1 MRQKVKQQPVSER
14 IKNFFEVALGFSEKE
29 AEEEA
34 KRCLQ
39 CKEPPCVKGCPV
51 EIDIPAFIKL
61 IKEGKRKEALQK
73 IKEKNNLP
81 AVCGRVCPQE
91 DQCELVCVL
100 NKKKMPINIG
110 VLERYAADYELVV
123 SRESGVGRKI
133 LQTPNSKLQTKVAVV
148 GSGPAGLTC
157 AADLAKM
164 GYQVTVFESL
174 HIPGGVLSYG
184 IPEFRLPKKIVQN
197 EVEYIK
203 NLGVKINTDTL
214 IGNTYTFEDLF
225 SRKSGIPPEAGK
237 EGFKAIFIAVGAGL
251 PQFLGIPGENLNRV
265 YSANEFLTRVNL
277 MKAYKFPEFATPI
290 NIGKKVAVI
299 GGGNVALDCARVAL
313 RLGREVILVYRRT
326 EIEMPARIEEVQ
338 NAKDEGIIFKLLTQP
353 VKIIGDEPRPSSIYN
368 SALNEERGEK
378 GLVKGLE
385 CIKMELGEPDASGRR
400 RPIPVK
406 DSNFI
411 IDVDTVIVAI
421 GQSPNPLLPKVTPG
435 LKTNQDGTIAVDK
448 NFMTSM
454 PGVFAGGDIITGAD
468 TVISAMGAGK
478 KAAQVIDEYIKNN
491 VKAKV

>member
-1 MRQKVKQQPVSER
+1 VGSLKMRQKIKQQLISER
-14 IKNFFEVALGFSEKE
+14 IKNFFEVALGYSEKE
-29 AEEEA
+29 AEDEA

-91 DQCELVCVL
+91 DQCETVCVL
-100 NKKKMPINIG
+100 NKKKIPINIG
-110 VLERYAADYELVV
+110 ALERFAADYELVV
-123 SRESGVGRKI
+123 SRELGVGRKI
-133 LQTPNSKLQTKVAVV
+133 LQTPNSKLQTKVAVI

-164 GYQVTVFESL
+164 GYQVTLFESL
-174 HIPGGVLSYG
+174 HIAGGVLSYG

-203 NLGVKINTDTL
+203 SLGVDIKTDML
-214 IGNTYTFEDLF
+214 IGNTLSLKDLF
-225 SRKSGIPPEAGK
+225 RD
-237 EGFKAIFIAVGAGL
+237 GFKAVFVAVGAGL

-313 RLGREVILVYRRT
+313 RLGREVTLVYRRS
-326 EIEMPARIEEVQ
+326 EKEMPARIEEVQ

-353 VKIIGDEPRPSSIYN
+353 VKIIGDEPHPSLKSN
-368 SALNEERGEK
+368 LALNEERGEK

-411 IDVDTVIVAI
+411 LDVDTVIVAI
-421 GQSPNPLLPKVTPG
+421 GQSPNPLLPRVTPG
-435 LKTNQDGTIAVDK
+435 FKTNQDGTIAVDK
-448 NFMTSM
+448 NFMTSI

-478 KAAQVIDEYIKNN
+478 KASQAIDEYIKNK
-491 VKAKV
+491 VKAKI